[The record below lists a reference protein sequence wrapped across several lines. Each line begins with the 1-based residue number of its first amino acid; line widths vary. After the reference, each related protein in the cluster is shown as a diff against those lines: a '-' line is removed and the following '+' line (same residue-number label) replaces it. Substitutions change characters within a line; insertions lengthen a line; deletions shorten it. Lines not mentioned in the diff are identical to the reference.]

1 MFNSATFRIT
11 EESDLQTLLGIYNY
25 YITNSNALWDDSPIP
40 LEEFK
45 NRIPIGNGKYRTYN
59 IYIGSIIVGFCS
71 LKQFINK
78 RAYDRTAEIGI
89 YLKPEYI
96 GKGIGQQAI
105 AFLENIAAHQDIKVL
120 IAGIS
125 GDNSACI
132 KMFKKLSYIQCGC
145 LKAIGEKSG
154 KVLDGIYLQKEL

>member
-11 EESDLQTLLGIYNY
+11 EESDLQTLLVIYNY

-40 LEEFK
+40 LEEFL

-59 IYIGSIIVGFCS
+59 IYLGMTIVGFCS
-71 LKQFINK
+71 LKQFIKK

-89 YLKPEYI
+89 YLKPEYT

-105 AFLENIAAHQDIKVL
+105 AFIEDIAARHDIKV
-120 IAGIS
+120 IIVSIS
-125 GDNSACI
+125 SDNSACI
-132 KMFKKLSYIQCGC
+132 KMFKHMSYIQCGY

-154 KVLDGIYLQKEL
+154 RVLDGIYLQKEL